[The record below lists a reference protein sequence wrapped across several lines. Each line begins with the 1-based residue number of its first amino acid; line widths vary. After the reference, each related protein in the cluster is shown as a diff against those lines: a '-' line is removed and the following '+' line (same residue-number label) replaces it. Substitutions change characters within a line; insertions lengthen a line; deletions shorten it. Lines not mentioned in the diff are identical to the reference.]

1 MSSPELNSPSPRARG
16 KWSFGTLA
24 AGVLFGL
31 LLLAALLVGARGKRL
46 PVTETRG
53 PVSTAAAAE
62 SMAESGSGT
71 VDRSRR
77 TAIVEAA
84 QRVGPSVVTLSVV
97 QTRVVQTSPVPLGNE
112 FFEPFFRDMI

>member
-1 MSSPELNSPSPRARG
+1 PHPPARG
-16 KWSFGTLA
+16 KWSLGTLA

-31 LLLAALLVGARGKRL
+31 LLLAALLVGARGRKPTL
-46 PVTETRG
+46 SETRG
-53 PVSTAAAAE
+53 PVLTAAAAE
-62 SMAESGSGT
+62 SMAESAPGG

-97 QTRVVQTSPVPLGNE
+97 QTRVVQTSPVPMGNE